1 MITGICPGSFDPVT
15 LGHLDIINRAAK
27 IFDNVCVVV
36 MVNLNKRCFFTV
48 DERIDFIRRSVAGIP
63 NVSVVHSDKLLA
75 EFSKSM
81 GDCVLVKG
89 LRAISDF
96 EIEFQMALI
105 NRKLNPKLE
114 TVFLPTSE
122 EYLYLSSSLV
132 KEVGSLGGDIS
143 GFVPREILGDLDS
156 RLKGGK
162 YHGKRD

>member
-1 MITGICPGSFDPVT
+1 
-15 LGHLDIINRAAK
+15 
-27 IFDNVCVVV
+27 
-36 MVNLNKRCFFTV
+36 
-48 DERIDFIRRSVAGIP
+48 
-63 NVSVVHSDKLLA
+63 VHSDKLLA

-143 GFVPREILGDLDS
+143 GFVPREILGDLNS